1 MVGCIFFNPE
11 PELFRHRA
19 AEVELANLG
28 YVFLALQGPIA
39 ASSNSEINYCG

>member
-11 PELFRHRA
+11 PELFRHRV

-28 YVFLALQGPIA
+28 YVFLAFQGQTA
-39 ASSNSEINYCG
+39 ASSNSESNHCR